1 MFYVLISYALRS
13 LLKTVSGRIHGH
25 ASHLRS
31 FVANVLHMPQDVLQ
45 LCIDSLTVGDKF
57 MVHGSISGE
66 KTINMLVV
74 TLMI

>member
-1 MFYVLISYALRS
+1 M
-13 LLKTVSGRIHGH
+13 
-25 ASHLRS
+25 
-31 FVANVLHMPQDVLQ
+31 ANVLHMPQDVLQ

-74 TLMI
+74 TLYDLMSRLQALILWDFPL